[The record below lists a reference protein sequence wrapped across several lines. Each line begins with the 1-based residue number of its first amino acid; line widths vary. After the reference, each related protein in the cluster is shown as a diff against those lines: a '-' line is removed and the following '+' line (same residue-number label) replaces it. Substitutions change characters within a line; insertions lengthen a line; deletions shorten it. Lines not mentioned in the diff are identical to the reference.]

1 MEQKVNTLVSRFATP
16 SMLIALA
23 SAIIWLIVEVK
34 KVPVIDQRQTKW
46 IDRQTEMHT
55 EFDQFKE
62 EVIERIHQV
71 EISVKDEKIER
82 LQSEIEYL
90 KSN

>member
-62 EVIERIHQV
+62 EVTERIHQV
-71 EISVKDEKIER
+71 EISVKNEKIER

-90 KSN
+90 KSK

>member
-1 MEQKVNTLVSRFATP
+1 MEQKVNTLVSKFATP

-46 IDRQTEMHT
+46 IDRQSEMHR
-55 EFDQFKE
+55 EYDQFKE
-62 EVIERIHQV
+62 EVTERIHQV
-71 EISVKDEKIER
+71 ELSVKNEEIKR
-82 LQSEIEYL
+82 LESEVEFY
-90 KSN
+90 KNK

>member
-1 MEQKVNTLVSRFATP
+1 MEQKVNTLVSKFATP

-55 EFDQFKE
+55 DFDQFKE
-62 EVIERIHQV
+62 EVTERIHQV
-71 EISVKDEKIER
+71 EISVKNEKIER

-90 KSN
+90 KK

>member
-1 MEQKVNTLVSRFATP
+1 MEQKVNTLVSKFATP

-23 SAIIWLIVEVK
+23 GAIIWLVVEVK

-46 IDRQTEMHT
+46 IDRQTEMHN
-55 EFDQFKE
+55 EFDQFKDE
-62 EVIERIHQV
+62 MIERIYQV
-71 EISVKDEKIER
+71 ELSVKEEKIER
-82 LQSEIEYL
+82 LESEIEYL

>member
-1 MEQKVNTLVSRFATP
+1 MEQKVNTLVSKFATP

-46 IDRQTEMHT
+46 IDRQTEMHA

-62 EVIERIHQV
+62 EAIERIHQV

-82 LQSEIEYL
+82 LQAEIEYL
-90 KSN
+90 KK

>member
-1 MEQKVNTLVSRFATP
+1 MDQKVNTLVSRFATP

-62 EVIERIHQV
+62 DVIEGIYKV

-82 LQSEIEYL
+82 LEAEIEYL
-90 KSN
+90 KK